1 MGARLYGFKAGAVL
15 PAEARA
21 LRLAASRLLAGEK
34 PAVVNAWMNSHG
46 YRTTL
51 DNPWRT
57 EGLVNTLSHPQ
68 LAGLDKN
75 GKPIEGA
82 ETILSVEERHK
93 LLALFAELKK
103 PTTEGPPDYEYLL
116 SGEEASCDKCR
127 HGMVSN
133 RVKAGGPPQYRC
145 PAPGSNGTSCGGIS
159 ITAERL
165 EGTVAEQVLAELLR
179 PKAQERIAALLSDV
193 REELARLR
201 AFVEGTEAEG
211 VRLRELR
218 QEKVLSAVAYEAARK
233 ALRKQAKDAQTR
245 IRFLDQMVV
254 SVPSGGVDDLIAWW
268 EAAPVASRR
277 ALVRLETEAI
287 RVLPGRRGRGS
298 HPDDRI
304 NISWRKP
311 SRAARAASAGAKDS
325 VDAEI

>member
-1 MGARLYGFKAGAVL
+1 MGARLYGFKAGAVI

-21 LRLAASRLLAGEK
+21 LRLATSRLFAGEM
-34 PAVVNAWMNSHG
+34 PVAVNAWMNSQG

-51 DNPWRT
+51 GNPWRT
-57 EGLVNTLSHPQ
+57 EGLINTLSHPQ

-75 GKPIEGA
+75 GEPIEGA
-82 ETILSVEERHK
+82 EVIVSVEEHHK
-93 LLALFAELKK
+93 LLNLFAGLKK
-103 PTTEGPPDYEYLL
+103 PTVEEQPDYDYLL
-116 SGEEASCDKCR
+116 SGEAASCGRCS
-127 HGMVSN
+127 HPMVSN

-145 PAPGSNGTSCGGIS
+145 PAPGPNGTSCGGVS

-165 EGTVAEQVLAELLR
+165 EVPVAEHVLAELLR

-193 REELARLR
+193 KEELARLQV
-201 AFVEGTEAEG
+201 FVEGAEAEG

-218 QEKVLSAVAYEAARK
+218 RESVLSTPTYEAAQK
-233 ALRKQAKDAQTR
+233 ALQKQVKDARIR

-268 EAAPVASRR
+268 EAAPTGSRR
-277 ALVRLETEAI
+277 ALVRLETETI

-298 HPDDRI
+298 DPDDRI
-304 NISWRKP
+304 KIVWRKP
-311 SRAARAASAGAKDS
+311 SKTARAAKA
-325 VDAEI
+325 